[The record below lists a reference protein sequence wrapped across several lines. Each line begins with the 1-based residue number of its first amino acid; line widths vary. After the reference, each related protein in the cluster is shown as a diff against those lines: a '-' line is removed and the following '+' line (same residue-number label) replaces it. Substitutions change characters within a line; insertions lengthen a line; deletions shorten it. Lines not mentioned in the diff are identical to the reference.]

1 MSETLNFPVY
11 PFTYLK
17 QDLSM
22 KGVVPAFSPGI
33 SKYQFFCL
41 LHVIIGKQNIS
52 DTKSSMEIFMKEY
65 TDIDFNAPAFPFTTF
80 INDQQVIAPGISI
93 YELMLFLEYCRYS
106 TVTMT
111 DIASLFFDN
120 NKEQTIIEVP

>member
-1 MSETLNFPVY
+1 MSESLKFPVY

-52 DTKSSMEIFMKEY
+52 ETKNNMDNFMKEY
-65 TDIDFNAPAFPFTTF
+65 TDIDFNSPAFPFTTF

-106 TVTMT
+106 IVTMT

-120 NKEQTIIEVP
+120 NKEHTKIELP